1 MSMAHAYR
9 TGVYAPEP
17 SIRGRRIAALTSDG
31 VDDDVLATLTRTL
44 TSRGANV
51 QLVAPRPGCIR
62 TEAGVELHV
71 DRSLITTRAAE
82 FDAVFVPNGE
92 KSVRELRWDPRAWVF
107 LTEACENR
115 RAILAVGHGVELFD
129 PEIDHRL
136 AVCADGRV
144 VMAPSGVTLDATY
157 DFVSAIAA
165 GSCARARQA
174 AAVTISIL

>member
-1 MSMAHAYR
+1 MSLAHAFQ
-9 TGVYAPEP
+9 TGAWTPEP

-51 QLVAPRPGCIR
+51 QLVAPRPGSIR
-62 TEAGVELHV
+62 TAAGIELHV
-71 DRSLITTRAAE
+71 DRSLITTRAVE

-115 RAILAVGHGVELFD
+115 RAVLAVGHGVDLFD
-129 PEIDHRL
+129 SGLDARL
-136 AVCADGRV
+136 AVCADGLV
-144 VMAPSGVTLDATY
+144 VFAPDGVTLDATR
-157 DFVSAIAA
+157 DFISAIAA
-165 GSCARARQA
+165 EVRARARLA
-174 AAVTISIL
+174 PALSIATI

>member
-1 MSMAHAYR
+1 MSLALDFRPGAY
-9 TGVYAPEP
+9 TPDP

-31 VDDDVLATLTRTL
+31 VDDDVLAALTRTL
-44 TSRGANV
+44 TARGANV
-51 QLVAPRPGCIR
+51 QVVAPRPGSIR
-62 TEAGVELHV
+62 TEAGIELHV
-71 DRSLITTRAAE
+71 DHSLITTRAIE

-129 PEIDHRL
+129 PNLDARL

-144 VMAPSGVTLDATY
+144 VMAPQGVTLDATH
-157 DFVSAIAA
+157 DFIAAIAGQGA
-165 GSCARARQA
+165 ARARRSPASAVA
-174 AAVTISIL
+174 AL

>member
-1 MSMAHAYR
+1 MAHAFQ
-9 TGVYAPEP
+9 TGACAPEP

-62 TEAGVELHV
+62 TQAGVELHV
-71 DRSLITTRAAE
+71 DHSLITTRATE

-115 RAILAVGHGVELFD
+115 CPVLAVGHGVELFD
-129 PEIDHRL
+129 RGIDDRL

-144 VMAPSGVTLDATY
+144 VMAPSGVTLDTTY

-165 GSCARARQA
+165 GSGVRARRGKV
-174 AAVTISIL
+174 VTISIL

>member
-1 MSMAHAYR
+1 MSLAHDFR
-9 TGVYAPEP
+9 TVAWTPEP
-17 SIRGRRIAALTSDG
+17 SIRGRRVAALTSDG
-31 VDDDVLATLTRTL
+31 VDDDVLAALTRTL

-62 TEAGVELHV
+62 SAAGVELHV
-71 DRSLITTRAAE
+71 DRSLITTRAVE

-115 RAILAVGHGVELFD
+115 RAILAVGHGVVLFD
-129 PEIDHRL
+129 SGRDDRL
-136 AVCADGRV
+136 AVCARGRV
-144 VMAPSGVTLDATY
+144 VMAPQGVTPDTTY

-165 GSCARARQA
+165 GSGKRARHARAV
-174 AAVTISIL
+174 AVSIV